1 MRAPNSLLRPR
12 PACFASR
19 PPVRTAAGAS
29 LAWTEGH
36 LRFPFRSG
44 PEDLSSAIR
53 RLPARPLLPKTMS
66 CCPVVEGRV
75 RSLLVAAAA
84 VFAALICLR
93 LAAADSTAATC
104 TVRLRPQAVVK
115 GATPVL
121 GDIANLSGDDEAL
134 LGQLAH
140 TPLGSISDVRLLSRA
155 EVLSLIRIAIPD
167 SADVQIAGAEFT
179 RISIATR
186 TPEATEIAVILKTH
200 LASVTPWKEE
210 EIEIR
215 SISPTRRG

>member
-1 MRAPNSLLRPR
+1 
-12 PACFASR
+12 
-19 PPVRTAAGAS
+19 
-29 LAWTEGH
+29 
-36 LRFPFRSG
+36 
-44 PEDLSSAIR
+44 
-53 RLPARPLLPKTMS
+53 
-66 CCPVVEGRV
+66 
-75 RSLLVAAAA
+75 
-84 VFAALICLR
+84 
-93 LAAADSTAATC
+93 
-104 TVRLRPQAVVK
+104 VVK